1 MKPCLKCKYRFY
13 CSGNCI
19 ILEKINEASP
29 KKVDLD
35 FSGSS
40 PPDLFVGHAF
50 YPNVY
55 TGILAPPEFN
65 ENASKLSSP
74 ESWFKEQL
82 SIEDIISYRSSM
94 IYSRFISN
102 IKQKTGRFL
111 ETMQELSMSEKPCF
125 AEFKLKKKP
134 KISINIDSRVAP
146 IGNPAPLK
154 KVTLEENPK
163 IERKVD
169 YVVSDTDL
177 KSEQALITLHK
188 KETSVT
194 TMIKLLSAGIL
205 GIKVQRKLVPTRFS
219 VTAVDSTIS
228 KNLIKE
234 IRDYPWINDIQLFH
248 DEYLG
253 NHYEILLLPRQ
264 WSFEVIEL
272 TNKFGDLACWQD
284 YEDCYGRKDYA
295 SNVTGGYYA
304 PRLGITEYL
313 AKIKRQASVLVL
325 REIRDEYYFPVGVGI
340 LREVTR
346 NAFIKKPEI
355 FSNLKETFNNI
366 KDRIKLPLEEFV
378 RRSKLLKEFKEQT
391 NLSIYNRFL

>member
-13 CSGNCI
+13 CSGDCI
-19 ILEKINEASP
+19 ILKRINEASP
-29 KKVDLD
+29 KKVELD

-40 PPDLFVGHAF
+40 PPDIFVGHAF
-50 YPNVY
+50 FPNVY

-74 ESWFKEQL
+74 ELWFKEQL
-82 SIEDIISYRSSM
+82 SIEDIISLRSSM

-102 IKQKTGRFL
+102 VKQKTGNFL

-134 KISINIDSRVAP
+134 KISINLDSRVAP

-154 KVTLEENPK
+154 KVILEENPK

-177 KSEQALITLHK
+177 KAEQAILTLHK
-188 KETSVT
+188 KETSAT
-194 TMIKLLSAGIL
+194 TMTKLLSAGIL
-205 GIKVQRKLVPTRFS
+205 GVKVQRRLVPSRWAT
-219 VTAVDSTIS
+219 TAVDSTIS
-228 KNLIKE
+228 NNLINE
-234 IRDYPWINDIQLFH
+234 IRDYPWINDIHLFH

-272 TNKFGDLACWQD
+272 TKKFSRLACWQD
-284 YEDCYGRKDYA
+284 YENFYGRKSYA
-295 SNVTGGYYA
+295 SDVTGAYYSN
-304 PRLGITEYL
+304 RLACCEFLT
-313 AKIKRQASVLVL
+313 KIRRQASVLVL
-325 REIRDEYYFPVGVGI
+325 REIKDEYWFPLGVGI

-346 NAFIKKPEI
+346 NAFNKKAKI
-355 FSNLKETFNNI
+355 FPNLKEAFNDIKTRLSIPLNLFIEKSNI
-366 KDRIKLPLEEFV
+366 IKNY
-378 RRSKLLKEFKEQT
+378 KEQKT
-391 NLSIYNRFL
+391 ILEF

>member
-29 KKVDLD
+29 KKVNLD

-40 PPDLFVGHAF
+40 PPDIFIGHNF

-55 TGILAPPEFN
+55 TGILAPPEFS
-65 ENASKLSSP
+65 EDASKLSSP
-74 ESWFKEQL
+74 ELWFKEQL
-82 SIEDIISYRSSM
+82 SIEDIISFRSSM

-134 KISINIDSRVAP
+134 KIGINLDSRVAP
-146 IGNPAPLK
+146 IGNPAPLR

-177 KSEQALITLHK
+177 KSEQALLTLHK

-194 TMIKLLSAGIL
+194 TMIKLLSAGML

-219 VTAVDSTIS
+219 ITAVDSTIS
-228 KNLIKE
+228 NNLIKE
-234 IRDYPWINDIQLFH
+234 IKQYSWINDIQLFY
-248 DEYLG
+248 DEYIG

-272 TNKFGDLACWQD
+272 TKKFSRLACWQD
-284 YEDCYGRKDYA
+284 YENYYGRENYA
-295 SNVTGGYYA
+295 SSVTGGYYS
-304 PRLGITEYL
+304 PRLSVTEYL
-313 AKIKRQASVLVL
+313 SKIKKQASVLVL
-325 REIRDEYYFPVGVGI
+325 REIKDEYFFPCGVGI

-346 NAFIKKPEI
+346 SALSKKP
-355 FSNLKETFNNI
+355 SY
-366 KDRIKLPLEEFV
+366 
-378 RRSKLLKEFKEQT
+378 S
-391 NLSIYNRFL
+391 